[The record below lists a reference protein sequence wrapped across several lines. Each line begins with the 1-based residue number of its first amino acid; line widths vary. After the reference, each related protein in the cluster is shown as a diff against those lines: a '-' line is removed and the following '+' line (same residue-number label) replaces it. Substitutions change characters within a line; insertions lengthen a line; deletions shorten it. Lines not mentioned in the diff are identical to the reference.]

1 MGWPGS
7 VAEENSTHV
16 TLRNLVALVANLAF
30 TLDRLPVPPRGP
42 MPVALASQL
51 REGTKKAHTMA
62 ENTGFVSC
70 FLKGVVDKASYRT
83 LVADLWFVYSAMEE
97 EIGRLADHPVVGPIH
112 EPALNRRESLEQD
125 LAFYFGGDWRNLIRA
140 TPGAQAYVARLH
152 RVAKESPELL
162 VGHHYTRYIGDLS
175 GGQILKNIAQK
186 AMNLGEHDGLRF
198 YEFDAIADEKAFK
211 ANYRLTLDSLPIDQA
226 MADRIV
232 EEANQAFHCN
242 MVMFQ
247 ELEGNLIAAIGKV
260 LFGFLTRRQ
269 RSGSTEAVAA

>member
-1 MGWPGS
+1 M
-7 VAEENSTHV
+7 TI
-16 TLRNLVALVANLAF
+16 
-30 TLDRLPVPPRGP
+30 
-42 MPVALASQL
+42 ALASQL

-83 LVADLWFVYSAMEE
+83 LVADLYFVYDAMEQ
-97 EIGRLADHPVVGPIH
+97 EIGKLRAAGHPVVGPVGFP
-112 EPALNRRESLEQD
+112 ELNRRESLEQD
-125 LAFYFGGDWRNLIRA
+125 LAFYFGEGWRNSVKA
-140 TPGAQAYVARLH
+140 TPAAQEYVARIH
-152 RVAKESPELL
+152 QIAQESPELL

-175 GGQILKNIAQK
+175 GGQILKSIAQK

-198 YEFDAIADEKAFK
+198 YEFDAIADEKGFK
-211 ANYRLTLDSLPIDQA
+211 TNYRATLNALPIDQA

-232 EEANQAFHCN
+232 EEANHAFHLN
-242 MVMFQ
+242 MKMFQ

-269 RSGSTEAVAA
+269 RSGSTEAVVA

>member
-1 MGWPGS
+1 MA
-7 VAEENSTHV
+7 V
-16 TLRNLVALVANLAF
+16 
-30 TLDRLPVPPRGP
+30 D
-42 MPVALASQL
+42 LASQL

-83 LVADLWFVYSAMEE
+83 LVADLYVVYSAMEE
-97 EIGRLADHPVVGPIH
+97 EIGRLRAAGHPVVAPVGFP
-112 EPALNRRESLEQD
+112 ELNRRDTLEQD
-125 LAFYFGGDWRNLIRA
+125 LAYYFGEGWRSAVQA
-140 TPGAQAYVARLH
+140 TPAALEYVARLH
-152 RVAKESPELL
+152 QVARETPELL

-186 AMNLGEHDGLRF
+186 AMNLGDHDGLRF
-198 YEFDAIADEKAFK
+198 YEFDAIPDEKAFK
-211 ANYRLTLDSLPIDQA
+211 TNYRATLNSLPIDQA

-232 EEANQAFHCN
+232 AEANHAFHLN
-242 MVMFQ
+242 MKMFQ

-269 RSGSTEAVAA
+269 RSGSTEAVPA